1 MDQQHLLSH
10 SITTEEID
18 VAIQKIAARI
28 RKHGDKP
35 YATVDMQ
42 LDLLQQLSQFEF
54 GRFLLLNQG
63 INGYWTHYMLTYPWS
78 GEKENLTSVER
89 FILERSPTIL
99 ATQERFEIFLK
110 ENQQVVKDA
119 STLACIPS
127 GMMGDLLYLNVTG
140 ISNIKFI
147 GVDYDPN
154 ALSDA
159 KLLAD
164 KQNLSTIV
172 ELNQGDAWSLHD
184 VNKFDLISSNGLN
197 IYEPDD
203 ARVTELYRTFYNA
216 LKPGGKL
223 VTSFLTCPPTMSD
236 ACEWDMTV
244 INEKDLLLQKI
255 IFGDVL
261 EAKWQCYRSSDQ
273 TKEQLESVGFEDLKF
288 IYDRARLFP
297 TVVAHKVANTYKN

>member
-18 VAIQKIAARI
+18 VAIQKIATRI
-28 RKHGDKP
+28 RQHGDKP

-42 LDLLQQLSQFEF
+42 RDLLQQLSQFEL
-54 GRFLLLNQG
+54 GRFLLINRG

-78 GEKENLTSVER
+78 GEQENLTPLER
-89 FILERSPTIL
+89 YILERSPTTL

-110 ENQQVVKDA
+110 ENQQVVNHS

-127 GMMGDLLYLNVTG
+127 GMMGELLYLKVTG
-140 ISNIKFI
+140 ISNIKLI

-159 KLLAD
+159 KLLAA
-164 KQNLSTIV
+164 KQNLSTVV
-172 ELNQGDAWSLHD
+172 ELNQSDAWSLH
-184 VNKFDLISSNGLN
+184 VANKFDLISSNGLN
-197 IYEPDD
+197 IYESDD
-203 ARVTELYRTFYNA
+203 ARVTELYRRFYNA

-236 ACEWDMTV
+236 ECEWDISV
-244 INEKDLLLQKI
+244 INQNDLLLQKI
-255 IFGDVL
+255 IFGDIL
-261 EAKWQCYRSSDQ
+261 EAKWQCYRSSAQ
-273 TKEQLESVGFEDLKF
+273 TKEQLESVCFESLKF
-288 IYDRARLFP
+288 IYDRAKLFP
-297 TVVAHKVANTYKN
+297 TVVAYKGSI